1 MSKIEILAP
10 VGNEEML
17 RAAVFSGADAVYL
30 GFSGF
35 NARTSANNFN
45 ADTLKD
51 AVAFCHARGV
61 AVHVALNTTVY
72 GGELPALEQAIR
84 AVAASGADAV
94 ICQDLA
100 VATLIGKIAPQLP
113 RHGSTQMSVH
123 SLQGALELKE
133 LGFTRVV
140 LARELSMPEVE
151 HITKHCGIET
161 ECFVHGALC
170 MCVSGQCYMSAF
182 LGGRSGNRG
191 SCAGPCRLPFEANAL
206 PEGKP
211 GRLHHLSLK
220 DNSVIDKLD
229 KLQALGVASAKIE
242 GRLRTPEYVAAAVS
256 ACLAGREGRAYD
268 RDLLKNAFSRS
279 GFTSGYL
286 DGKIDGTMFGVRSEA
301 DAEQTKKT
309 LPMLRELYRR
319 ERSRVPV
326 KMKLEIEE
334 GGEKLTV
341 TDADGSKAFAYG
353 DAEPQPARTDPT
365 ESLHRSLTKTGGTPF
380 AVEDQDITVEMDGG
394 TWFIPGGA
402 VNELRREALDAL
414 LKKREV
420 LRPWPTTEEHVPA
433 LPLRT
438 LPPHRTLRARFE
450 SWEQVPERALDGIE
464 YLILPIAQADRVPR
478 EWRAKTL
485 LELPRVMFGK
495 LEEDTARRIAATQDA
510 SFAGYEVSNIAHL
523 RLCRGLPMSGSFGL
537 NITNQLA
544 AQFYADNGLG
554 SMLILPEVKD
564 SDISTIAPTHNGRPV
579 PTGVLVYGHM
589 PLMITRACPL
599 QNIHDCAHCDK
610 TGVLTDRK
618 AKKFPVRCGLGVRT
632 IYNPVPIY
640 MGDKPGAL
648 TVDYGVAYFTLESRE
663 EAAKIL
669 EMIRTHAPFEGDFT
683 RGLYFKGTN

>member
-365 ESLHRSLTKTGGTPF
+365 ESLHRSLAKTGGTPF

-394 TWFIPGGA
+394 TWFVPGGA

-495 LEEDTARRIAATQDA
+495 LEEDTARRIAAAQDA
-510 SFAGYEVSNIAHL
+510 GFAGYEVSNIAHL

>member
-1 MSKIEILAP
+1 MARIEILAP
-10 VGNEEML
+10 VGSEEML

-35 NARTSANNFN
+35 NARTGAGNFD
-45 ADTLKD
+45 ADSLQE
-51 AVAFCHARGV
+51 AVRFCHARGV

-72 GGELPALEQAIR
+72 GTELSALEQAIR

-123 SLQGALELKE
+123 TLQGALELKE

-140 LARELSMPEVE
+140 LARELSLPEVE

-161 ECFVHGALC
+161 ECFIHGALC
-170 MCVSGQCYMSAF
+170 MSVSGQCYMSAF

-220 DNSVIDKLD
+220 DNSAIDKLD

-301 DAEQTKKT
+301 DAELTKKT

-326 KMKLEIEE
+326 QMKLEIEE

-341 TDADGSKAFAYG
+341 TDADGNKAFAYG

-365 ESLHRSLTKTGGTPF
+365 ESLNRSLTKTGGTPF
-380 AVEDQDITVEMDGG
+380 AAEKITVEMDGG
-394 TWFIPGGA
+394 PWFIPGSA

-420 LRPWPTTEEHVPA
+420 LRPWPTTEEHVAA
-433 LPLRT
+433 LPQRT
-438 LPPHRTLRARFE
+438 LPPRRTLRARFE
-450 SWEQVPERALDGIE
+450 RWEQVPERALDGVE

-485 LELPRVMFGK
+485 LELPRVMFGA
-495 LEEDTARRIAATQDA
+495 LEQDTARRIAATQDA
-510 SFAGYEVSNIAHL
+510 GFAGYEVSNIAHL
-523 RLCRGLPMSGSFGL
+523 RLCRGLPMTGGFGL
-537 NITNQLA
+537 NITNNVA
-544 AQFYADNGLG
+544 AQFYAEQGL
-554 SMLILPEVKD
+554 SSLLILPEVKD
-564 SDISTIAPTHNGRPV
+564 SDIASIAPTRNGKPV
-579 PTGVLVYGHM
+579 PTGVMIYGHM
-589 PLMITRACPL
+589 PLMLTRACPL

-648 TVDYGVAYFTLESRE
+648 AVDYGVAYFTLESRE
-663 EAAKIL
+663 EAAQIL
-669 EMIRTHAPFEGDFT
+669 DSIRTHAPFEGEFT